1 MGKVTWHGWSSS
13 SAEIPQPTSILY
25 GANLKKSSKESSN
38 QPPAPKQEKPKAAQ

>member
-25 GANLKKSSKESSN
+25 GANLKKSSKESSKE
-38 QPPAPKQEKPKAAQ
+38 PKVQQEKPKAAQ